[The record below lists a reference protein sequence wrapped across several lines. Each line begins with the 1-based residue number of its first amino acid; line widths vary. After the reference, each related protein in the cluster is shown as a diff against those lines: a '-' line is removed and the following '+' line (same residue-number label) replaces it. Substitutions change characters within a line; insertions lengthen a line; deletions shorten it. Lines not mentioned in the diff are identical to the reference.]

1 MQDLHFIPNFITLL
15 GVLDCQA
22 TMSRSQLLV
31 WCFSWLSCF
40 WGGMRA
46 ISSEFHQKMGGFQP
60 PTLQYTLSIYSH
72 RLDLPPTQDAGGQH
86 QDHMTW

>member
-46 ISSEFHQKMGGFQP
+46 ISSEFHQKIGRIPTTNTTNIHYLHIHIDWIYP
-60 PTLQYTLSIYSH
+60 PPRMLAASTRIT
-72 RLDLPPTQDAGGQH
+72 
-86 QDHMTW
+86 